1 MKNLSLSNSCVNCDN
16 LVFTE
21 MKCGV
26 HKVDVSENHYS
37 QGNLDSLGNGF
48 FELWKRIE

>member
-21 MKCGV
+21 MTCGV
-26 HKVDVSENHYS
+26 HTVDVREKDTC
-37 QGNLDSLGNGF
+37 GE
-48 FELWKRIE
+48 FEVSNTEA